1 MADMAGFTERVA
13 PDGTRFGPVHVVPE
27 TGSTNADLLAAAAD
41 GGAAGRVL
49 VTDHQTAG
57 RGRQRRAWHDE
68 PGSSL
73 LVSVLLRP
81 PASQAPLIPLAT
93 GLAAVDAVGAVA
105 PDRPAVGLKW
115 PNDVLVPAAGERK
128 LAGILSEA
136 TSSGGGDELVVVV
149 GMGMNLRWS
158 AAPPDEVA
166 TRAITVEEV
175 AGHAV
180 ERDRVLDAFLVA
192 LERWLSALEAG
203 PGFLDAY
210 RSACLTIGRP
220 VRFATATGEHRGLA
234 VDVSSTGTLLMDTD
248 AGERVELHA
257 GDAHHL

>member
-1 MADMAGFTERVA
+1 MAGFTERLA

-27 TGSTNADLLAAAAD
+27 TGSTNADLLAVAAE
-41 GGAAGRVL
+41 GGPAGRVL

-81 PASQAPLIPLAT
+81 APSAAPLIPLAT
-93 GLAAVDAVGAVA
+93 GLAAVDAVAAVA
-105 PDRPAVGLKW
+105 PGRPAVGLKW
-115 PNDVLVPAAGERK
+115 PNDVLAPASGERK

-136 TSSGGGDELVVVV
+136 TSTGGVDELVVVV

-158 AAPPDEVA
+158 AAPPPEVA
-166 TRAITVEEV
+166 TRAVTLEEV
-175 AGHAV
+175 AGASV

-192 LERWLSALEAG
+192 FERWLAVLEG
-203 PGFLDAY
+203 GVGFLDAY

-220 VRFATATGEHRGLA
+220 VRFATATGEHHGLA
-234 VDVSSTGTLLMDTD
+234 VDVSPEGTLVMDTD